1 MARMAGR
8 NPNAR
13 SRDMLIS
20 MAVLVLPVLLVV
32 WLFSQ
37 EGDVRPEPVDVVPVV
52 ERAQAESPYP
62 VLYAEDLGE
71 GWQPVR
77 AAWAASGD
85 PFVTSEPAVGNSWQI
100 GYLSP
105 REVYFEVLQRDSQG
119 ELLIADATR
128 EGSML
133 GEGVDLAGLSWERYE
148 SSDGRTRSLVS
159 TDGDVT
165 SVVSADTDFSE
176 LEAFTATL
184 VEAPLK
190 G

>member
-1 MARMAGR
+1 MAGR

-13 SRDMLIS
+13 SRDMFIS

-37 EGDVRPEPVDVVPVV
+37 EGDVRPEPVDVASVV
-52 ERAQAESPYP
+52 ERAQTQSPYP
-62 VLYAEDLGE
+62 VLYAQDLGD

-77 AAWAASGD
+77 ATWAASGD
-85 PFVTSEPAVGNSWQI
+85 PFVTSEPAVGNSWQV

-119 ELLIADATR
+119 DTLIADATR
-128 EGSML
+128 EGARI

-148 SSDGRTRSLVS
+148 SGDGRTRSLVS

-165 SVVSADTDFSE
+165 SVVSADTDFAE
-176 LEAFTATL
+176 LEAFTSAL
-184 VEAPLK
+184 VEAPPQ